1 MINEVKKMIIPI
13 EGNVTYPITLDASV
27 WIFDERKIIFEDAFT
42 NSKKPKKEKEEN
54 YIKEAAERLN
64 RAYDPRV
71 KRNINRNLNK
81 QEQED
86 ALTYS
91 YVMPIK
97 PFLEHTEPKENAKIA
112 HIITI
117 NNVVEIPLTQLEN
130 SVLLFSKEGKPI
142 TDKGPVHLYFKDG
155 SNKDNP
161 IKGINK
167 FKIK

>member
-1 MINEVKKMIIPI
+1 MIIPI

-71 KRNINRNLNK
+71 KQNINRNLNK

-97 PFLEHTEPKENAKIA
+97 PFLEHTEPNENAKIA
-112 HIITI
+112 KDRKSTR
-117 NNVVEIPLTQLEN
+117 LN
-130 SVLLFSKEGKPI
+130 SSHV
-142 TDKGPVHLYFKDG
+142 
-155 SNKDNP
+155 
-161 IKGINK
+161 
-167 FKIK
+167 

>member
-1 MINEVKKMIIPI
+1 MNEVKKMIIPI

-71 KRNINRNLNK
+71 KQNINRNLNK

-97 PFLEHTEPKENAKIA
+97 PFLEHTEPNENAKIA

-117 NNVVEIPLTQLEN
+117 DNVVEIPLTQLEN